1 MMSSIYKLVVS
12 TQSYNLLITVCHL
25 TSFIS
30 TDSSA
35 LCPYPTSMDTLEN
48 IGELQFGAAVDDAN
62 SAVQEEGAAGSAESG
77 QVGAGG
83 APREG
88 LGSGDASGGAGGVA
102 VDSDAEG
109 AANNATRRG
118 RSYSFFAGAAGE
130 EMSAGREED
139 QQACCSRVPVC
150 GCCRSCMSSLSKI
163 QLRAILP
170 KVRGPRCDLA
180 G

>member
-1 MMSSIYKLVVS
+1 MSSICNLIRLYVSRNLVPS
-12 TQSYNLLITVCHL
+12 VCHL

-77 QVGAGG
+77 KVGAGG

-88 LGSGDASGGAGGVA
+88 LGSGDASAGGAGGVA
-102 VDSDAEG
+102 DDSDADG
-109 AANNATRRG
+109 AANNATRSG
-118 RSYSFFAGAAGE
+118 RSYSFFARAVGE
-130 EMSAGREED
+130 ERSAGRDED

-150 GCCRSCMSSLSKI
+150 GCCRSCVSSLSKI
-163 QLRAILP
+163 QLREILP

>member
-1 MMSSIYKLVVS
+1 
-12 TQSYNLLITVCHL
+12 
-25 TSFIS
+25 
-30 TDSSA
+30 
-35 LCPYPTSMDTLEN
+35 MDTLEN
-48 IGELQFGAAVDDAN
+48 IGELQFAAAVNDAN
-62 SAVQEEGAAGSAESG
+62 SGVQEVGK
-77 QVGAGG
+77 VGAGG

-139 QQACCSRVPVC
+139 QQAYCSRVPVC